1 MLATLLQEELLS
13 KGRGYLQVLA
23 VLAVA
28 GIGAFAVGTVP
39 ALMGAELLTTLTFTI
54 VIVDF
59 LVAVPIVVVSELI
72 DYWQSMYGQRG
83 YLTMSIPARGRE
95 VFGAKVVFSLA
106 VTLVSII
113 FAALGVAAVV
123 IGSAWVRGVT
133 VDSLISPLHEVIDAV
148 GTGFFWGFVVFLV
161 LQLLSWVVI
170 TEAVMSLGAQA
181 RWNRMGIAAPIIG
194 VLLVYLINQVLMVV
208 AIILVPVGLDLA
220 SHQIVSEGSLPS
232 MVETWGTGEDLSV
245 LGLGFLPVP
254 LLLALVLAWRAV
266 PAIERRTSLR

>member
-208 AIILVPVGLDLA
+208 SIILVPVGLDLA